1 MTVEKSVADH
11 YGRPGLERAI
21 LDAATASGK
30 AIDRLI
36 PSDLSPVDE
45 FHIGGRDATA
55 EFAAELGAAR
65 GSHLLDIGSG
75 IGGPS
80 RFFAQECGC
89 RVSGIDLTEE
99 YVRVATLLARRVGL
113 GDMVDYRVA
122 SATALPFAPRTFDGA
137 YMLHVGMNIEDKGSV
152 FASVRRV
159 LRAGAIFGVYNVMR
173 DHDGELR
180 FPVPWASTAALS
192 FVDAAANYRMRL
204 EEAGFVIVKQ
214 RNRRDFAVQ
223 FFQQMRARAAQ
234 SGPSPLGLQLLMGAD
249 SQLKIAN
256 MIANLEAGLV
266 SPTEIIARLP
276 AYKDKS
282 RAG

>member
-11 YGRPGLERAI
+11 YGRPSLERAI

-30 AIDRLI
+30 DIDRLV

-45 FHIGGRDATA
+45 FHVGGRDATI
-55 EFAAELGAAR
+55 EFARELGTAR

-80 RFFAQECGC
+80 RFFAQEYGC

-99 YVRVATLLARRVGL
+99 YVRVATSLAHRVGL
-113 GDMVDYRVA
+113 GDMVEYRVA

-137 YMLHVGMNIEDKGSV
+137 YMLHVGMNVQDKASV

-159 LRAGAIFGVYNVMR
+159 LRTGAVFGIYNVMR
-173 DHDGELR
+173 DRDGELR
-180 FPVPWASTAALS
+180 FPLPWASTAALS
-192 FVDAAANYRMRL
+192 FVDTAANYRTLL
-204 EEAGFVIVKQ
+204 EEAGFTIVKQ

-223 FFQQMRARAAQ
+223 FFQQMRARAAE
-234 SGPSPLGLQLLMGAD
+234 SGPPPLGLQLLMGAD

-256 MIANLEAGLV
+256 MMGNLEAGLV
-266 SPTEIIARLP
+266 SPTEIIARVP
-276 AYKDKS
+276 A
-282 RAG
+282 